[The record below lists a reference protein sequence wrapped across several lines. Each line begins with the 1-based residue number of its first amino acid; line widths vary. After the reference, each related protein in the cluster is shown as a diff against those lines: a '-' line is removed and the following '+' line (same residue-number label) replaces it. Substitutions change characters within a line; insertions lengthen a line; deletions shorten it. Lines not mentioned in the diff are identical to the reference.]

1 MLTKN
6 DFSVTDW
13 VTLRDSPYLVGLATL
28 MAGSSGLGTIKES
41 IAIAQGVM
49 ENQTS
54 AFAFIREL
62 TSKAEMEAAQGS
74 LRMMFG
80 GSEGKPSKETL
91 QRLALEQVRKSL
103 SLLTGTATTEET
115 DAWRKMLY
123 GIAEK
128 VANAAR
134 EGGFLGFG
142 GTLVS
147 EGEQSFLNQ
156 LRDTLQLEQAKKA

>member
-6 DFSVTDW
+6 DFSATDW
-13 VTLRDSPYLVGLATL
+13 GTLRDTPHLVGFATL

-41 IAIAQGVM
+41 IALAQSVL

-54 AFAFIREL
+54 AFAFIRDL
-62 TSKAEMEAAQGS
+62 SSRAEIEAAQGS
-74 LRMMFG
+74 LRTMFG
-80 GSEGKPSKETL
+80 GAQGKPNKETL
-91 QRLALEQVRKSL
+91 QRLALEQVRNSL
-103 SLLTGTATTEET
+103 SLLTGKAGKEET

-123 GIAEK
+123 GTAEK
-128 VANAAR
+128 VAGAAR

-142 GTLVS
+142 GSLIS

-156 LRDTLQLEQAKKA
+156 LRDTLQLEQARKA

>member
-6 DFSVTDW
+6 DFSAADW
-13 VTLRDSPYLVGLATL
+13 PTLRDSPYLVGFATL
-28 MAGSSGLGTIKES
+28 MAGSSGLATIKES
-41 IAIAQGVM
+41 IALAQGVM

-54 AFAFIREL
+54 AFAFIRDV
-62 TSKAEMEAAQGS
+62 SNSAEMEAAQGS
-74 LRMMFG
+74 LRRMFG
-80 GSEGKPSKETL
+80 SSEGKPSQETL

-103 SLLTGTATTEET
+103 FLIAGKASTEET

-128 VANAAR
+128 VASAAR

-156 LRDTLQLEQAKKA
+156 LRDALQLEQAKKA